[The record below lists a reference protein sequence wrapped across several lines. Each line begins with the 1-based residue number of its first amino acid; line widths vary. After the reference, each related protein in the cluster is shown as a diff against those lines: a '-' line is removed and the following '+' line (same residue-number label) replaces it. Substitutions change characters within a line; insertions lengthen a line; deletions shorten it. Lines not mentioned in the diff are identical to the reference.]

1 MQSIRFLTAVRRRF
15 TIAAVACLATVLTLL
30 PATAADYPQKPVR
43 IVIGFSPGGGA
54 DNNLRMIAGH
64 LSTDLGQPVLV
75 ENRPGASGVIA
86 AQYVL
91 TQPEDGYTIL
101 YGSTGLAVHSGKDKP
116 LINIKTQYSPVML
129 FGLVNYVMF
138 VPANSPAKTLGELI
152 AWAKANPGK
161 LNYSSVGI
169 GSTGH
174 LGFEVFKRVAGI
186 DGTHVPFKSTAHTTV
201 AVAGGDVQVG
211 LEPMSAVRPLV
222 VAGKLRVLAL
232 ASPKRSP
239 HLAEIPALEEQGI
252 QGVDVVSWVGL
263 LTRKG
268 VSDEVIRRLN
278 SGLNVA
284 LKKPEVRTV
293 LERSG
298 YNIIAGAPEELTRQL
313 DREIPM
319 YARVIR
325 EEKIVFD

>member
-1 MQSIRFLTAVRRRF
+1 MQFTRLMTTA
-15 TIAAVACLATVLTLL
+15 AACLATVLASL
-30 PATAADYPQKPVR
+30 PAVGADYPQKPVR
-43 IVIGFSPGGGA
+43 IVIGFSAGGGA

-64 LSTDLGQPVLV
+64 LSTDLGQQVLV

-101 YGSTGLAVHSGKDKP
+101 YGSTGLAVHSAKDKP
-116 LINIKTQYSPVML
+116 AINVRSQFSPVML

-138 VPANSPAKTLGELI
+138 VSTGMPVKTLGELI

-174 LGFEVFKRVAGI
+174 LGFESFKRVAGI
-186 DGTHVPFKSTAHTTV
+186 QGTHIPFKSTAHTTV

-222 VAGKLRVLAL
+222 DAGKLRVLAL

-239 HLAEIPALEEQGI
+239 HMADIPALEEQGV

-263 LTRKG
+263 LTKKG
-268 VSDEVIRRLN
+268 VPDEVIRRL
-278 SGLNVA
+278 SAGLNVA

-298 YNIIAGAPEELTRQL
+298 YNIVAGAPEELTRQL
-313 DREIPM
+313 DREVPM

-325 EEKIVFD
+325 DEKIEFE